1 MPGAAHSVEAVSRSG
16 ARDVPSRRVSRPSR
30 TAVAAAALVL
40 VATLA
45 IGQERGLRDA
55 ARSTGQSTD
64 SNGTRGPTAGA
75 GRRAEFTGGRYELTG
90 KVMVVDR
97 ASGRV
102 AIDSHGKW
110 LQLSVPTA
118 HLAGIETGDRVTVSY
133 ELRD

>member
-1 MPGAAHSVEAVSRSG
+1 MSQR
-16 ARDVPSRRVSRPSR
+16 SR

-55 ARSTGQSTD
+55 TRSKGQD
-64 SNGTRGPTAGA
+64 SNGATGSTDGD
-75 GRRAEFTGGRYELTG
+75 RRRVGFTGGTYELTG

-102 AIDSHGKW
+102 AIDSDGKW

-118 HLAGIETGDRVTVSY
+118 HLAGIATGDRVTVSY
-133 ELRD
+133 ELRDDGHAASAPWSGAAFRPRQ